1 MMFNLKKRACF
12 INSPESKRVERIRQL
27 IADKKK
33 IRLNKILNEY
43 SHEMVIIVDSDL
55 SRA

>member
-27 IADKKK
+27 IADKKEV
-33 IRLNKILNEY
+33 RLNKILNEY
-43 SHEMVIIVDSDL
+43 SHEMVIIVDPDL